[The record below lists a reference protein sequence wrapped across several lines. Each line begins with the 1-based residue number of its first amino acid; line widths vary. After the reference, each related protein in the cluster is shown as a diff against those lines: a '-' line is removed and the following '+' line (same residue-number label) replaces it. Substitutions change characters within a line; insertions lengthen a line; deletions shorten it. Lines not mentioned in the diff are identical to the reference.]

1 MDNVMGQLVV
11 SYEPGAAG
19 RGVVAEGIGDAAA
32 IVYLAD
38 LDAAGRRRALEDA
51 GVVLARNT
59 AKELGADEWPLLAG
73 LGLLQFVTAG
83 VDFIPLGRLPAG
95 VRIAVNGGGCA
106 EPMAEHALA
115 MALAAVKRLFVE
127 HDNLRRAEFNQFIPN
142 RMLAGM
148 TLGILGFGGI
158 GVAAARRMRP
168 LVKAVHAVNRR
179 GASDEPVNWIATP
192 AELGTLLADS
202 DLLLITASL
211 TRATRGMIGAAELGQ
226 MKQDAVLINLARG
239 EIVDEAALYRH
250 LRANP
255 EFTACIDAWWV
266 EPVRHGEFRMDQPFL
281 DLPNV
286 IASPHNSAS
295 VGGWS
300 EIALARAVANCR
312 RALGGETPLH
322 LIGDDERIA

>member
-1 MDNVMGQLVV
+1 
-11 SYEPGAAG
+11 
-19 RGVVAEGIGDAAA
+19 
-32 IVYLAD
+32 
-38 LDAAGRRRALEDA
+38 
-51 GVVLARNT
+51 
-59 AKELGADEWPLLAG
+59 
-73 LGLLQFVTAG
+73 
-83 VDFIPLGRLPAG
+83 
-95 VRIAVNGGGCA
+95 
-106 EPMAEHALA
+106 
-115 MALAAVKRLFVE
+115 
-127 HDNLRRAEFNQFIPN
+127 
-142 RMLAGM
+142 
-148 TLGILGFGGI
+148 
-158 GVAAARRMRP
+158 
-168 LVKAVHAVNRR
+168 
-179 GASDEPVNWIATP
+179 
-192 AELGTLLADS
+192 
-202 DLLLITASL
+202 
-211 TRATRGMIGAAELGQ
+211 MIGAAELGQ